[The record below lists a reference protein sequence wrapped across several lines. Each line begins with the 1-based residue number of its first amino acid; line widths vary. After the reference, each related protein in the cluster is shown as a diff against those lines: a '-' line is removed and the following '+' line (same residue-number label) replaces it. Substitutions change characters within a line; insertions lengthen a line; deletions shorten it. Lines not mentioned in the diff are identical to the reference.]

1 MSFMSLFPQWI
12 FEQGPAFLIV
22 LPLLMGAI
30 IAILPNRSMAWWFT
44 FFVTLICTYTAFGLF
59 QHIYFDS
66 FLLYTMGGWAPPHGI
81 SLIVDGLSAPIL
93 LLISVMAML
102 TVIYALPASISEI
115 EPKKRGPFYA
125 AFLICFAGLMGMV
138 ITGDAFN
145 VFVFLEVSSISTYA
159 LVAMGCRP

>member
-1 MSFMSLFPQWI
+1 MFI
-12 FEQGPAFLIV
+12 G
-22 LPLLMGAI
+22 
-30 IAILPNRSMAWWFT
+30 
-44 FFVTLICTYTAFGLF
+44 C
-59 QHIYFDS
+59 

-102 TVIYALPASISEI
+102 TVIYALPSSISEI
-115 EPKKRGPFYA
+115 EPKKRAPFYA

-145 VFVFLEVSSISTYA
+145 VFVFLEVSSKAKSHQNKYA
-159 LVAMGCRP
+159 EKGQKRCRYRLK